1 MTNTA
6 ERTHYYSETEARSLG
21 PGTQFGFNL
30 AQWEVDPVLFIF
42 TVDQQIGAGES
53 VINTVIGR

>member
-6 ERTHYYSETEARSLG
+6 ERTHYYSETEAGSLG

-30 AQWEVDPVLFIF
+30 AQWEVDSALFFF
-42 TVDQQIGAGES
+42 TVDLYIGGKF
-53 VINTVIGR
+53 TH

>member
-42 TVDQQIGAGES
+42 TVDQQIGGGES